1 MAYYFPKA
9 KLLLHK
15 YSVAEKDRIPKQKP
29 SQNAT
34 NVQLVRRQRSEPQFK
49 VTAKDVCNAATVA
62 SLSFSWTRALFGK
75 STKLCT

>member
-1 MAYYFPKA
+1 MYYYFKKCLSTAESMAYYFPKA

-34 NVQLVRRQRSEPQFK
+34 NVHWCG
-49 VTAKDVCNAATVA
+49 DNAADH
-62 SLSFSWTRALFGK
+62 SSR
-75 STKLCT
+75 